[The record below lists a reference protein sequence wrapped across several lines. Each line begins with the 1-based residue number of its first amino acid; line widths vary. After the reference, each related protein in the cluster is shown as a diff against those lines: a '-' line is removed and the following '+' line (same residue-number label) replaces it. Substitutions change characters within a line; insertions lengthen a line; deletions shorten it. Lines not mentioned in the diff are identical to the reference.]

1 MKKGLEKNFISSE
14 LRQKVIDDLRLM
26 EDQYNN
32 NIM

>member
-1 MKKGLEKNFISSE
+1 MKKGLEKNFISPE

-26 EDQYNN
+26 ENQYNN